1 MTPQQ
6 ALLAQ
11 IDRNDRA
18 IAQIESGDVDK
29 QLNGKLADEG
39 RVYILRELKAIND
52 GLKRAPTDID
62 VLLQHGRTTFAIE
75 AKNYAPSTMI
85 PLDRYRADLDSL
97 VAYRRENGNQVVPVF
112 SMSNRPEDVRHLKL
126 LQHEAKKRQVELIF
140 GSAEE
145 SVEQIKLLGELR

>member
-52 GLKRAPTDID
+52 GLKQALEQMETS
-62 VLLQHGRTTFAIE
+62 
-75 AKNYAPSTMI
+75 YA
-85 PLDRYRADLDSL
+85 A
-97 VAYRRENGNQVVPVF
+97 G
-112 SMSNRPEDVRHLKL
+112 
-126 LQHEAKKRQVELIF
+126 
-140 GSAEE
+140 
-145 SVEQIKLLGELR
+145 

>member
-39 RVYILRELKAIND
+39 RVYILRELKGIND
-52 GLKRAPTDID
+52 GLKQALER
-62 VLLQHGRTTFAIE
+62 L
-75 AKNYAPSTMI
+75 S
-85 PLDRYRADLDSL
+85 
-97 VAYRRENGNQVVPVF
+97 
-112 SMSNRPEDVRHLKL
+112 
-126 LQHEAKKRQVELIF
+126 
-140 GSAEE
+140 
-145 SVEQIKLLGELR
+145 